1 MVRSTHNK
9 RAHLLART
17 NVLLFVSVASF
28 DLVGWYKWELWS
40 YVRLL
45 HKPLCRER
53 EQDSVCL
60 DVCVCV
66 VSGGVLH
73 CRKGDSHCTKS
84 SLHYTSMY
92 THTTTT
98 TKAFQSNMCLP
109 GDNRNLLFTISYLG
123 HMGFR
128 STRISCASAACLFQ
142 CVPVPPTS
150 FLLRDRQQTMTVTVV
165 GFQSNQSMRLI
176 DNL

>member
-1 MVRSTHNK
+1 MCVWT
-9 RAHLLART
+9 
-17 NVLLFVSVASF
+17 
-28 DLVGWYKWELWS
+28 
-40 YVRLL
+40 
-45 HKPLCRER
+45 
-53 EQDSVCL
+53 
-60 DVCVCV
+60 CVCV

-98 TKAFQSNMCLP
+98 TKAFQSNTCLP

-176 DNL
+176 DNLYFPNKADPARNKTARCCASTMSLFLLLHSLNCTLVIRDTWLEGWLVCGGNGPI